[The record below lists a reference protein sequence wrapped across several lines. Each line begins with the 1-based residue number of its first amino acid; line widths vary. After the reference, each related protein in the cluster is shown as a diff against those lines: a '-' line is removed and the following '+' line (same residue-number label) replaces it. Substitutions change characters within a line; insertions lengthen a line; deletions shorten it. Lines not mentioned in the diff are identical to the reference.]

1 MLQLKDLMQRE
12 VVAVSPDLTLREL
25 IEVLSEQQVSGVP
38 VVANGKVIGVV
49 STTDIFD
56 FREENSGPGPGEPA
70 DGPAEP
76 LRRGST
82 SEFFSD
88 DFEAADAQAIEWM
101 RTTRSR
107 EWDLLDEYT
116 VADIMTRE
124 VLSQPSKTTVKRA
137 ANYMLEAGVHRLLV
151 IDGGQLRGI
160 ITTTDIVRAV
170 AEGRLKG

>member
-12 VVAVSPDLTLREL
+12 IVAVSPDLTLREL

-38 VVANGKVIGVV
+38 VVANAKVVGVV

-56 FREENSGPGPGEPA
+56 FREENSGSGTGQPA
-70 DGPAEP
+70 DGLASPP
-76 LRRGST
+76 RRGGT
-82 SEFFSD
+82 SEFFGD
-88 DFEAADAQAIEWM
+88 GYDAADAEAIEWM

-107 EWDLLDEYT
+107 DWDLLDEST

-124 VLSQPSKTTVKRA
+124 VLSQPSKTTVRKA
-137 ANYMLEAGVHRLLV
+137 AKYMLEAGVHRLLV
-151 IDGGQLRGI
+151 IDGGQLQGI
-160 ITTTDIVRAV
+160 VTTTDIVRAV